1 MPLLAAYTLLAR
13 WIIKLKVRVNLNRI
27 RNNIERL
34 RAGTRVKFM
43 LMVKADAYGHG
54 LTEVAKAT
62 EDIVDAYGVATL
74 EEGIRLR
81 ESGIKKPVLV
91 LICAP
96 CEIKRAIDNKLTIG
110 LADSSHLNA
119 IEELLAAG

>member
-62 EDIVDAYGVATL
+62 EDIV
-74 EEGIRLR
+74 ER
-81 ESGIKKPVLV
+81 
-91 LICAP
+91 
-96 CEIKRAIDNKLTIG
+96 KRHKEARFG
-110 LADSSHLNA
+110 ADMRA
-119 IEELLAAG
+119 VRD